1 MYESFYS
8 MMLIFL
14 AVVLGIKASPKTAAG
29 WLTAFFVIGSTPIG
43 NGAALLG
50 TLPLAVVFF
59 PLSYAVYW
67 MIGRYWP
74 KPGLGQADL

>member
-1 MYESFYS
+1 

-14 AVVLGIKASPKTAAG
+14 AVVLGIKVSPKTAAG
-29 WLTAFFVIGSTPIG
+29 WLTAFFVVGSVPIG

-59 PLSYAVYW
+59 PVSYAVYW

-74 KPGLGQADL
+74 MSRFNQTDG